1 MAASDTYVNSE
12 GLNVNKTHEME
23 RKDKKKNIQT
33 IPDTRI
39 ERTKPTNTPISMG
52 DPSISA
58 SSEFIITEQ
67 NYLQSSQSS
76 SSSLHTQNATAPT
89 NHEETKSNLSSISTP
104 QSYLLD
110 SVAQVLNNSGNV
122 TKKKIPHRTLTPVN
136 STVHEN
142 NSPNVESE
150 EIDPIMIMMN
160 EKEKAHILDS
170 VADDENDNINIPQKT
185 KNDPN
190 RFFMDLD
197 QRMSVVVKNPPQV
210 ENSSEEEEV
219 GVKDQ
224 VFHLSKKIMPF
235 QSISKLSH
243 SVASWVGISHKDSPH
258 LQDPYTSV
266 STSSERESLTHSKLN
281 HDEEIGVNVSSS
293 AFLGDAEAAE
303 LLRIQHRNSDMIF
316 IMKRFLEERN
326 KKHFLYLGIFVFL
339 YLWTRAR

>member
-23 RKDKKKNIQT
+23 RKDKKKNNQA

-39 ERTKPTNTPISMG
+39 EMTKPTNNPISMG
-52 DPSISA
+52 DSSISA

-67 NYLQSSQSS
+67 NYSQSSQ

-89 NHEETKSNLSSISTP
+89 NQEETKSNLSSISTP

-110 SVAQVLNNSGNV
+110 SVAQVLNNPGNI

-150 EIDPIMIMMN
+150 EIDPIMKMMN
-160 EKEKAHILDS
+160 EKEKSHILDS
-170 VADDENDNINIPQKT
+170 VADDEHGNIIISQRT
-185 KNDPN
+185 KKDPN

-197 QRMSVVVKNPPQV
+197 ERMSVVVKNPLQV
-210 ENSSEEEEV
+210 ENPSEEEDV
-219 GVKDQ
+219 GIKDQ
-224 VFHLSKKIMPF
+224 VFHLSKKIMSI

-243 SVASWVGISHKDSPH
+243 SVASWVGISHKDSAH
-258 LQDPYTSV
+258 LQDPYASV
-266 STSSERESLTHSKLN
+266 STSSERKSLTLN
-281 HDEEIGVNVSSS
+281 HDEEVGVNVSSS
-293 AFLGDAEAAE
+293 AFLGDDEAAE
-303 LLRIQHRNSDMIF
+303 LLRIQNRNSDMIF

-326 KKHFLYLGIFVFL
+326 MKHFLYLGIFVLL